1 MKRHVWKLANRPE
14 GDIKDGDL
22 DYVEEDLPALQDGEV
37 LVETIYLSLD
47 PTNRI
52 WMSDREQYMPP
63 VEIGDAMR
71 GGIAGRV
78 LESRADGFEPG
89 MTVGGL
95 GEWASHI
102 IGKPGMISPL
112 PAMPGVSLAAAFG
125 TFGVVGPT
133 AYFGLM
139 DIGQPREGETLV
151 VSAAAGGVGQIV
163 GQIGKIHGLKVIG
176 IAGGKEKCD
185 WITGELGFDAAI
197 DYKNEDV
204 GAALDRHAPD
214 GIDIN
219 FENVG
224 GDIMAAV
231 LDRMNNFGRV
241 PLCGLISQYN
251 ELGNTQG
258 GAPAYWETMLM
269 RRLTIRGFI
278 VTDFA
283 DRQTEAISALGGWM
297 ASGQLKTRQDVRKG
311 LEKADEHVKL
321 LYSGGNFGKLLVEV
335 SPE

>member
-1 MKRHVWKLANRPE
+1 MKRHVWKLAKRPE
-14 GDIKDGDL
+14 GDIADGDL
-22 DYVEEDLPALQDGEV
+22 EYVEEALPTLADGH
-37 LVETIYLSLD
+37 LLIETIYLSLD

-63 VEIGDAMR
+63 VEIGAPMR

-78 LESRADGFEPG
+78 LESRVQGIEAGAI
-89 MTVGGL
+89 VGGL
-95 GEWASHI
+95 GEWATHI
-102 IGKPGMISPL
+102 IAPKGSVSVL
-112 PAMPGVSLAAAFG
+112 PSIPGVPLAAAFG

-139 DIGQPREGETLV
+139 DIGQPKAGETLV

-163 GQIGKIHGLKVIG
+163 GQIGKIMGCRVVG
-176 IAGGKEKCD
+176 IAGGREKCD

-204 GAALDRHAPD
+204 GKALDRHCPD
-214 GIDIN
+214 GIDID

-224 GDIMAAV
+224 GPIMQAV
-231 LDRMNNFGRV
+231 LDRMNTFGRV

-251 ELGNTQG
+251 ETGQTQG
-258 GAPAYWETMLM
+258 GAPGYWETMLM
-269 RRLTIRGFI
+269 RRLTVRGFI

-283 DRQTEAISALGGWM
+283 DRFAESSAKLGGWM
-297 ASGQLKTRQDVRKG
+297 AEGRLKTRQDIRKG
-311 LEKADEHVKL
+311 LGKADEHVKL

>member
-1 MKRHVWKLANRPE
+1 MKRNVWTLTRRPE
-14 GDIKDGDL
+14 GDIGEGDL
-22 DYVEEDLPALQDGEV
+22 RYDEEEVRSPGEGEV

-63 VEIGDAMR
+63 VKLGAPMR

-78 LESRADGFEPG
+78 IESRADGIAPG
-89 MTVGGL
+89 TIVGGL
-95 GEWASHI
+95 GEWASHVAV
-102 IGKPGMISPL
+102 PAAMVQPL
-112 PAMPGVSLAAAFG
+112 PTIPNVPLSAVFG

-139 DIGQPREGETLV
+139 EIGRPKAGETLV

-163 GQIGKIHGLKVIG
+163 GQIGKIQGCRVIG
-176 IAGGKEKCD
+176 IAGGKEKYD

-197 DYKNEDV
+197 DHRGEDV
-204 GAALDRHAPD
+204 GAALDRLAPD
-214 GIDIN
+214 GIDID

-224 GDIMAAV
+224 GPIMQAV
-231 LDRMNNFGRV
+231 LERMNLFGRI

-251 ELGNTQG
+251 EQGQTQG
-258 GAPAYWETMLM
+258 GAPAYWETILM
-269 RRLTIRGFI
+269 RRLTVRGFI
-278 VTDFA
+278 VTDFS
-283 DRQTEAISALGGWM
+283 DRMGEAMQALGGWM
-297 ASGQLKTRQDVRKG
+297 AEGRVKTRQDVRVG
-311 LEKADEHVKL
+311 LDKTDEHVKL